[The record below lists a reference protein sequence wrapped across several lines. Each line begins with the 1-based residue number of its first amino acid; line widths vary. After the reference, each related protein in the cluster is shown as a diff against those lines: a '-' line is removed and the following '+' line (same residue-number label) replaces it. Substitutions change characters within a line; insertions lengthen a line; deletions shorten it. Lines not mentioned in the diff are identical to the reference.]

1 MQHKPSDLSMQDA
14 MRFVNS
20 PAGQQLLSLLQNS
33 GNADL
38 QKAMALA
45 AKGEL
50 SQAKELLKD
59 ISQDPQVQKLLG
71 KMGE

>member
-1 MQHKPSDLSMQDA
+1 MQQKNGDFSMQDA

-20 PAGQQLLSLLQNS
+20 PAGQQLLSLLQHS
-33 GNADL
+33 QDASV

-50 SQAKELLKD
+50 SQAKELLKG

-71 KMGE
+71 KMVE